1 MSNKRMISGDL
12 FEDNICS
19 EDFFTRLL
27 WIGII
32 AAVADDQG
40 RLIDN
45 PAIMRARI
53 FLYDKN
59 VTDEMIQ
66 ESLDKLGN
74 SICRYEAEGKRLIQ
88 IVNWWKYQTPSWAA
102 ASRFPSPEG
111 WVDRVKVHTGNK
123 DIRIEN
129 WDKKGGWVRD
139 FVHSPL
145 PKGTH
150 SKPDSALNEYEVK
163 CENEYECKGSDAHI
177 SPIQALLE
185 KHTGIT
191 PSTANDLK
199 ALDEITAI
207 DPIEE
212 DIKAAINW
220 LDGQG
225 ITAIYSYHT
234 LVQPIRIE
242 KSNRLK
248 KSKTA
253 QIADKNKAVFKK
265 VLEEEGARVN

>member
-1 MSNKRMISGDL
+1 MARGRFLSKEICVDKKVNQLSSPWSMLAFTWLLPHADREGRTYGDPSIVKSL
-12 FEDNICS
+12 VFPRQD
-19 EDFFTRLL
+19 
-27 WIGII
+27 GII
-32 AAVADDQG
+32 TTEQMEGYIREWDLAHLINWYEVAGDKYIEFPNFEKHQIG
-40 RLIDN
+40 LRKEKE
-45 PAIMRARI
+45 PASTIPPNIRQSDGKDTAECNEI
-53 FLYDKN
+53 
-59 VTDEMIQ
+59 E
-66 ESLDKLGN
+66 GN
-74 SICRYEAEGKRLIQ
+74 EIEGK
-88 IVNWWKYQTPSWAA
+88 
-102 ASRFPSPEG
+102 
-111 WVDRVKVHTGNK
+111 
-123 DIRIEN
+123 
-129 WDKKGGWVRD
+129 
-139 FVHSPL
+139 
-145 PKGTH
+145 
-150 SKPDSALNEYEVK
+150 
-163 CENEYECKGSDAHI
+163 GSGAHI

-265 VLEEEGARVN
+265 VLEQEGIHVN